1 MWPAIHM
8 GHLAMAIDTPVLQA
22 LRDPGRDPGSTCG
35 TRVNNYPG
43 INIPTPDPNHY
54 TSINC

>member
-1 MWPAIHM
+1 M